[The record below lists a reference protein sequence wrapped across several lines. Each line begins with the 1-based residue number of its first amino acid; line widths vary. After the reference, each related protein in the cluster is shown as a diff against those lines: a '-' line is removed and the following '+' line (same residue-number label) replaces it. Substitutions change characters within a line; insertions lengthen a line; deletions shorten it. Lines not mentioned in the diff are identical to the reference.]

1 MPLTIACEEKSANKK
16 AIATENTTELIA
28 PQKDKPTEVAQK
40 STETTDTTKR
50 EAAEVTEKPMAN
62 KIFEAKQHPPQMP
75 VPKAEV
81 PIELPTTLII
91 KDINGKTLTIN
102 CSKRGL
108 KIENM
113 TQQDLMITL
122 FASWCPPCKGAL
134 PYLQDIQ
141 SKHADQMFA
150 LGVLV
155 NDNIDHDKLRDF
167 LETHNVHFPATRN
180 KSLAQAI
187 IQSLHLPSNYP
198 LPLTILYHDG
208 SYVIHYEGA
217 TPPEMIAHDIETLK
231 DR

>member
-1 MPLTIACEEKSANKK
+1 MPLTIACEEKSADKTV
-16 AIATENTTELIA
+16 IATENTTELVA
-28 PQKDKPTEVAQK
+28 PQKYEPTETVQK
-40 STETTDTTKR
+40 STDTTDTIERDT
-50 EAAEVTEKPMAN
+50 TETIEKSRTDKAPTV
-62 KIFEAKQHPPQMP
+62 EQHPPQLP
-75 VPKAEV
+75 TPKT
-81 PIELPTTLII
+81 ELPVKLPAALVI
-91 KDINGKTLTIN
+91 KDIDGETLTIN
-102 CSKRGL
+102 RSERGL
-108 KIENM
+108 KIENIVPK
-113 TQQDLMITL
+113 DLMITL

-141 SKHADQMFA
+141 NKHSDHMFT

-155 NDNIDHDKLRDF
+155 NDEITHDNLGHF
-167 LETHNVHFPATRN
+167 LETYGIHFPVTRN

-187 IQSLHLPSNYP
+187 IQSLHLPSDYP